1 MSPIFERLVMPQHT
15 KKGKHMNVWP
25 KKLTREQAIKLID
38 DLTFKDDPYWE
49 EFVSD
54 YYHEAT
60 DSMPTIYHIF
70 KALGVTKE
78 EYQKATGAQNVD
90 CWPAA

>member
-1 MSPIFERLVMPQHT
+1 MKAWPNELT
-15 KKGKHMNVWP
+15 KA
-25 KKLTREQAIKLID
+25 QAIKLID

-49 EFVSD
+49 EFVCD

-70 KALGVTKE
+70 AALGVTKQEYE
-78 EYQKATGAQNVD
+78 EATGQIGVS
-90 CWPAA
+90 WPAA